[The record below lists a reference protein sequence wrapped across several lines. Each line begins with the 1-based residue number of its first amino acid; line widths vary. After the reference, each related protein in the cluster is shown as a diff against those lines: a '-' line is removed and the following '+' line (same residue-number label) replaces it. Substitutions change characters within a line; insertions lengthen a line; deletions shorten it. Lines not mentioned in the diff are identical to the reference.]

1 MFRGLFPQTESRY
14 CSVQKPL
21 WRICMKMK
29 PEWHLPDHVQ
39 AARRTKIAI
48 PYLEMPS
55 LDEEQKHTG
64 EGKKYF
70 ISTYGCQANERD
82 SENLSGILEAMGYTP
97 AASAEESDLILLN
110 TCGIRENASN
120 NVLGEVGS
128 YKRLYKNNRDL
139 IIGICGCMSQ
149 EEGFVETLLEKYPQV
164 RLIFGTHNIPE
175 LPDLVKRAAEGERVI
190 EVYSREGEV
199 VEGLPEKR
207 KSRYKAWVNIM
218 YGCDKF
224 CTYCIVPYTRGKQR
238 SRKAE
243 EILEEIRTLKKL
255 GYREITLL
263 GQNVNAYGKDLP
275 DQPDFAGLLEMAAKT
290 GIDRIRFMTS
300 HPWDFSDAMI
310 DIIARYDNIMPYIHL
325 PLQSG
330 DDEILRRMG
339 RRYSSGDYLELFHKI
354 KERIPGVT
362 VSTDIIV
369 GFPNESD
376 EAFEHTLDVVR
387 ECAYDSAFTFIY
399 SPRPGT
405 PAARMEDPIPME
417 VKKERLQRLNTLWN
431 ELALEKNKGW
441 EGRVVEVLCDGPSK
455 KDERVWS
462 GYTPEMKLVN
472 FTGKDIH
479 EGDLVRVKIDH
490 AKTFSMDG
498 HALEPNEQ

>member
-1 MFRGLFPQTESRY
+1 
-14 CSVQKPL
+14 
-21 WRICMKMK
+21 MKMR
-29 PEWHLPDHVQ
+29 PDWHLPNHAQ
-39 AARRTKIAI
+39 AARRTRKDL
-48 PYLEMPS
+48 PTLHLPPLEES
-55 LDEEQKHTG
+55 SRHLGD
-64 EGKKYF
+64 GKKYF

-82 SENLSGILEAMGYTP
+82 TENLSGLLEAMGYLP
-97 AASAEESDLILLN
+97 ADSAEDSDLILLN

-128 YKRLYKNNRDL
+128 YKRLWMNNKNL

-175 LPDLVKRAAEGERVI
+175 LPALIEKVQQGQRAV

-199 VEGLPEKR
+199 YEGLPEKR
-207 KSRYKAWVNIM
+207 KSRHKAWVNIM

-224 CTYCIVPYTRGKQR
+224 CTYCIVPYTRGQQR
-238 SRKAE
+238 SRHAE
-243 EILEEIRTLKKL
+243 EIVEEIRTLKKL

-275 DQPDFAGLLEMAAKT
+275 DQPDFAGLLELAART
-290 GIDRIRFMTS
+290 GMERIRFMTS

-310 DIIARYDNIMPYIHL
+310 DVIAKYGNIMPYVHL

-330 DDEILRRMG
+330 DDDVLRRMG
-339 RRYSSGDYLELFHKI
+339 RRYSRKQYLELFHKI
-354 KERIPGVT
+354 RERIPGVS

-369 GFPNESD
+369 GFPDESE

-387 ECAYDSAFTFIY
+387 ECAFDSAFTFIY

-405 PAARMEDPIPME
+405 PAAVMDDP
-417 VKKERLQRLNTLWN
+417 VDLDTKKARLQRLNQLWN
-431 ELALEKNKGW
+431 ELALERNRAW
-441 EGRVVEVLCDGPSK
+441 EGRVTEVLCDGPSK
-455 KDERVWS
+455 KDEAVYS

-472 FTGKDIH
+472 FTADH
-479 EGDLVRVKIDH
+479 AAAGDLIQVVIDQ

-498 HALEPNEQ
+498 HALSEEEAAVFSETGQLPRTELK